1 MKLKLRPILL
11 FTTTGVLAAILGYA
25 LASNTANHDGHS
37 SHEVNL
43 TSLPTQ
49 SGQSAFAAIEEIV
62 TILEKDPETDWSQ
75 VNIRALREHLVD
87 MDALTLGASV
97 STKVEGENISFIATG
112 SGTALRALH
121 NMVPAHAH
129 ELNKMSKWSA
139 NGVKTPDGAIL
150 TITPTSK
157 SDIQKI
163 KALGFFGLMA
173 TGGHHQPHHLGM
185 ATGKMIH

>member
-25 LASNTANHDGHS
+25 LASNTASHDGHG

-62 TILEKDPETDWSQ
+62 TILESDPETDWSQ

-97 STKVEGENISFIATG
+97 STKVKGENISFIATG

-163 KALGFFGLMA
+163 EALGFFGLMA